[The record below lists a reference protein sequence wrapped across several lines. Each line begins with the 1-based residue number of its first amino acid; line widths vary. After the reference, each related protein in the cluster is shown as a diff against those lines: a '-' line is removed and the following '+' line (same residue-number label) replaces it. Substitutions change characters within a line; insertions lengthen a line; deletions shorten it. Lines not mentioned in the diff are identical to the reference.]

1 MTTLEFDLTDPLEE
15 SLYNRR
21 LAIEKNDY
29 ELYIKQ
35 WLCCTKI

>member
-21 LAIEKNDY
+21 LAIEKMTMNF
-29 ELYIKQ
+29 I
-35 WLCCTKI
+35 